1 MKPKNSKNFYLL
13 ILFICTNLSV
23 NSQTNS
29 LKARDTVYSPNKIY
43 ALTMQDD
50 SNLCVYKNKTEFKWC
65 TMSHG
70 NGPNAKALIE
80 NGKFILKNSSGN
92 NFWTLTGINNA
103 HNFSVNDKGDLI
115 VLDKNNKTVW
125 SSLDNFSTAFDYE
138 SDYKVKSSNCKG
150 AKGITF
156 TLSPMEKYSFT
167 MDNNLFGLSLNA
179 KSNPKVDKYLYNIE
193 TIKMNNSTTNGKFI
207 LLMNGDIK
215 MQLITKSDSIKTVEK
230 CNYLLRSTFFEDEE
244 VVEDVVTIA
253 DRDNDSVEDS
263 KDKCPNRK
271 GEISNNGC
279 PKITPEIIKTL
290 NDYGSAIEFNIGRAT
305 IKDNSTYS
313 TLNSIILLLK
323 EYPNSKIEI
332 GGHTGLRGSTKLQQN
347 ISNRRA
353 HSVLDY
359 LSQNGIDI
367 RRLTAVG
374 YGKTKPKVL
383 TKTKASE
390 RINNRIEFKLIK

>member
-1 MKPKNSKNFYLL
+1 MIASKA
-13 ILFICTNLSV
+13 V
-23 NSQTNS
+23 
-29 LKARDTVYSPNKIY
+29 
-43 ALTMQDD
+43 
-50 SNLCVYKNKTEFKWC
+50 
-65 TMSHG
+65 
-70 NGPNAKALIE
+70 E
-80 NGKFILKNSSGN
+80 NVI
-92 NFWTLTGINNA
+92 I
-103 HNFSVNDKGDLI
+103 
-115 VLDKNNKTVW
+115 
-125 SSLDNFSTAFDYE
+125 
-138 SDYKVKSSNCKG
+138 
-150 AKGITF
+150 
-156 TLSPMEKYSFT
+156 
-167 MDNNLFGLSLNA
+167 
-179 KSNPKVDKYLYNIE
+179 
-193 TIKMNNSTTNGKFI
+193 
-207 LLMNGDIK
+207 
-215 MQLITKSDSIKTVEK
+215 
-230 CNYLLRSTFFEDEE
+230 LLRSTFFEDEE